1 MKSIRFAIAAL
12 ILSSFALPTWAS
24 ERYPT
29 EQELSKLSRQFK
41 QKLHSLKKSRMYQDR
56 RTPTERQQVKS
67 FVDVWSKLDSQTAP
81 FLGMWT
87 AIEESMSIYPSKTK
101 GQVCIIETFLA
112 DQRLGVS
119 FTTATVTNNG
129 LRAGDKKVLIKEGN
143 FLADTFV
150 YEGKPGIYEYAHP
163 RPLSN
168 PAATDYL
175 RNERK
180 VVEQFNQAGCI
191 SSLPK

>member
-1 MKSIRFAIAAL
+1 MVHCAYSVYSLNSSSCEDFSGFDSID
-12 ILSSFALPTWAS
+12 
-24 ERYPT
+24 
-29 EQELSKLSRQFK
+29 
-41 QKLHSLKKSRMYQDR
+41 SL
-56 RTPTERQQVKS
+56 
-67 FVDVWSKLDSQTAP
+67 
-81 FLGMWT
+81 
-87 AIEESMSIYPSKTK
+87 

-112 DQRLGVS
+112 DQGLGVS

-143 FLADTFV
+143 FLANAFV

-191 SSLPK
+191 SSLPE